1 MIKFEWDSLK
11 GASNLAKH
19 GIAFAEATEVFGDY
33 LAKTLPDPEHSAGER
48 RELIVGHN
56 HKGKLLFVSFTE
68 RFEDT
73 IRIISARP
81 ATRKERKDYEQS

>member
-1 MIKFEWDSLK
+1 MIKFEWDSVK

-19 GIAFAEATEVFGDY
+19 GISFAEATQVFGDH
-33 LAKTLPDPEHSAGER
+33 LAKTLPDLDHSAGEC

-73 IRIISARP
+73 IRIISARA

>member
-1 MIKFEWDSLK
+1 MIKFEWDSVK
-11 GASNLAKH
+11 DASNLAKH
-19 GIAFAEATEVFGDY
+19 GVSFAEATEVFADH
-33 LAKTLPDPEHSAGER
+33 LAKTLPDPDHSAGER

-56 HKGKLLFVSFTE
+56 HNGILLFVSFTE

-73 IRIISARP
+73 IRIISARA

>member
-1 MIKFEWDSLK
+1 MIKFEWDSVK
-11 GASNLAKH
+11 DASNLAKH
-19 GIAFAEATEVFGDY
+19 GISFAEATEVFGDH
-33 LAKTLPDPEHSAGER
+33 LAKTLPDPDHSADER

-73 IRIISARP
+73 IRIISARA